1 MLHHDAVAGHAVV
14 VVRVDDGEGLV
25 DQLLGGQKR
34 LNGAQR
40 FGALGGNGAALGQI
54 GQFLIG
60 VLHVN
65 LLGDQI
71 ADLRLELRFKAVLD
85 DENDLGEAG
94 LDRVVNGVEHQRFV
108 VGTHAVDLL
117 VAAVTGTHTGS
128 HDNQRL
134 IHPCFPP

>member
-1 MLHHDAVAGHAVV
+1 M
-14 VVRVDDGEGLV
+14 
-25 DQLLGGQKR
+25 
-34 LNGAQR
+34 
-40 FGALGGNGAALGQI
+40 
-54 GQFLIG
+54 
-60 VLHVN
+60 N
-65 LLGDQI
+65 LLGHQI

-117 VAAVTGTHTGS
+117 VAAVTGTGS